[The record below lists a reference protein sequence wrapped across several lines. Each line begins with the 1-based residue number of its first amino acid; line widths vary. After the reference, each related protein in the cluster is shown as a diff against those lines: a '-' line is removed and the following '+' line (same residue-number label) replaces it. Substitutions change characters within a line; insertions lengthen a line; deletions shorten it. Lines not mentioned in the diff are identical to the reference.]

1 MFDNSAVP
9 QPFFIVRSPNSP
21 NESFTQELQLVSPK
35 AGPFTW
41 VVGAYYFDN
50 SLGAKPIFRNFAG
63 PFTPLPTSVAMTV
76 TNSTETTRSLAP
88 FGQIGW
94 ELLPRMTLTL
104 GARYTYEK
112 RKLEDASVVSTLV
125 NGTTV
130 PRTISPNPLTIRRP
144 TFRAALD
151 YRFSDAIL
159 GYVSFNTGIKSGG
172 FNTVSPANPAYL
184 PEKLTSYEVGL
195 KTELLDRRVRLNLAA
210 FYYDYTNLQVIQ
222 FVGVTQTVVNG
233 PGAKLY
239 GLDAD
244 LEAQLARGLRISG
257 GFEIE
262 HTEFSDYRGAVF
274 STPRPGGGAIISPG
288 DATGNRLP
296 LAQEFSATGSVDY
309 HTDLRDG
316 SLDFNLTGNYNGDYF
331 FEADNFLRQGSYV
344 ILNTSLRWTLP
355 GDRLSLTLFGRNL
368 LDERIITQ
376 ATTQGLGYP
385 ALYGAAPR
393 TYGLGAEFRF

>member
-1 MFDNSAVP
+1 
-9 QPFFIVRSPNSP
+9 
-21 NESFTQELQLVSPK
+21 
-35 AGPFTW
+35 
-41 VVGAYYFDN
+41 
-50 SLGAKPIFRNFAG
+50 
-63 PFTPLPTSVAMTV
+63 
-76 TNSTETTRSLAP
+76 AP

-130 PRTISPNPLTIRRP
+130 PRIITPKPLTIRKP

-184 PEKLTSYEVGL
+184 PEKLTSYEAGL

-233 PGAKLY
+233 PGANLY
-239 GLDAD
+239 GLDVD

-274 STPRPGGGAIISPG
+274 STPRPSGGAIISPG

-296 LAQEFSATGSVDY
+296 LAQNFSATGSVDY

-316 SLDFNLTGNYNGDYF
+316 SLDFNLTANYNGDYF
-331 FEADNFLRQGSYV
+331 FEADNFLRQGAYV

-355 GDRLSLTLFGRNL
+355 EDRLSLTLFGRNL
-368 LDERIITQ
+368 VDERIITQ